1 MMFVTRSLALRNL
14 SYSFE
19 IALVLELKNTFPSVV
34 DVVAVFPTLKFSLT
48 FLCFFRIRQQI
59 CCQYRKYRNVQT
71 LRILLTFSFFTR
83 KFWRFSTTKQ
93 LLEAI
98 FKASLSPDEYN
109 ISMNVMENCDGGT
122 LDGMNISHKLTKVLN
137 ISSSVLVPRG
147 ENDDVD
153 VLERNIQD
161 MIKLPRTNAYHTQL
175 VKYEAKSEVRTAPC
189 LKAVENATKCQ
200 EWSQK
205 GPNIL

>member
-1 MMFVTRSLALRNL
+1 MS
-14 SYSFE
+14 
-19 IALVLELKNTFPSVV
+19 KNTFPSVV
-34 DVVAVFPTLKFSLT
+34 DVVAVFP
-48 FLCFFRIRQQI
+48 
-59 CCQYRKYRNVQT
+59 NVQN

-122 LDGMNISHKLTKVLN
+122 LDGMNISQKLTKVLN

-175 VKYEAKSEVRTAPC
+175 VKYEEKSEVSTAPC
-189 LKAVENATKCQ
+189 LKTVENATKCQ